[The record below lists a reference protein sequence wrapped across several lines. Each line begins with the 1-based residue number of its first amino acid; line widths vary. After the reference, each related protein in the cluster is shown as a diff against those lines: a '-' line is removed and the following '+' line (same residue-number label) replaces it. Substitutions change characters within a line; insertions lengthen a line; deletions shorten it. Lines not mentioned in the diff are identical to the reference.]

1 VTRASHM
8 STDTRSAPPGT
19 ESTARPSNDGTVA
32 GTPGESPAGLG
43 DGLPAGREDDL
54 DARLSGVRAEAEAAR
69 LEFLA
74 LRGATAGD
82 DEVRR
87 ARRRWDDARA
97 RERQLEQLLLT
108 LPGRHEH
115 AVGEARE

>member
-1 VTRASHM
+1 M
-8 STDTRSAPPGT
+8 SMDTRSAPPDASRT
-19 ESTARPSNDGTVA
+19 VRPPNDATA
-32 GTPGESPAGLG
+32 TPAPC
-43 DGLPAGREDDL
+43 DYPAGREDDL
-54 DARLSGVRAEAEAAR
+54 DARLSGARAEAEAAR

-115 AVGEARE
+115 AVGEVRE